1 MIYLYIYIYIYVYPH
16 EYLIKF
22 PFSMVSIS
30 YLFHLISTNHDIPEL
45 LTMAHTVFTRSHSC
59 DQTLGQLGI
68 VSGSPPILNS
78 SHWGSVFS
86 SCGVAIGFTSSS
98 HPNPN
103 QHSLHDLSSSRSL
116 SKKYATSK
124 SVNHHFPCSTLG
136 HTIPFADRQKKD
148 KKKLKQRRGTS
159 ADAAEEG
166 VQRLPRS

>member
-1 MIYLYIYIYIYVYPH
+1 MYVYPH

-68 VSGSPPILNS
+68 VSGSPQFSTAPIGAAFFHHVGLLLALLHQVTPILAS
-78 SHWGSVFS
+78 IPCMIFHL
-86 SCGVAIGFTSSS
+86 
-98 HPNPN
+98 P
-103 QHSLHDLSSSRSL
+103 RSL

-148 KKKLKQRRGTS
+148 KKN
-159 ADAAEEG
+159 
-166 VQRLPRS
+166 

>member
-1 MIYLYIYIYIYVYPH
+1 
-16 EYLIKF
+16 
-22 PFSMVSIS
+22 MVSIS

-68 VSGSPPILNS
+68 VSGSPQYSTAPIGAAFFHRVGLLLALLHQVTPILTSIPCMIFHLPGVCPRNMLPLNRWIIIFPVPLWGIL
-78 SHWGSVFS
+78 SHLQ
-86 SCGVAIGFTSSS
+86 T
-98 HPNPN
+98 
-103 QHSLHDLSSSRSL
+103 DKR
-116 SKKYATSK
+116 KT
-124 SVNHHFPCSTLG
+124 
-136 HTIPFADRQKKD
+136 

>member
-1 MIYLYIYIYIYVYPH
+1 MIYLYIYIYVYPH

-30 YLFHLISTNHDIPEL
+30 YSFHLISTNHDIPEL

-68 VSGSPPILNS
+68 VSGSPQYSTAPIGAAFFHRVGLLLALLHQVTPILTSIPCMIFHLPGVCPRNMLPLNRWIIIFPVPLWGIL
-78 SHWGSVFS
+78 SHLQ
-86 SCGVAIGFTSSS
+86 T
-98 HPNPN
+98 
-103 QHSLHDLSSSRSL
+103 DKR
-116 SKKYATSK
+116 KK
-124 SVNHHFPCSTLG
+124 N
-136 HTIPFADRQKKD
+136 
-148 KKKLKQRRGTS
+148 KLKQRRGTS